1 MAVPQQSILALA
13 AILTSCPG
21 GEGGR
26 KARLGPPLSG
36 GVRGGPP
43 AQPRGLFACLL
54 LAAWEQPDSKSAV
67 FFSSGWRCRRGS
79 IRGQPPDG
87 LHERFY
93 TNEMGVMLETSH
105 PWITSLHYASSTTA
119 CGKGRRVYIPLRLTT
134 LSRAKDSE
142 FEPWQPRLAVPML
155 LGGWWHAGCHVQVCC
170 SDYLQLVSSSEA
182 PGGQSG
188 I

>member
-21 GEGGR
+21 GEGGG
-26 KARLGPPLSG
+26 KLALGLLWGCSWRPPG
-36 GVRGGPP
+36 AATWVI
-43 AQPRGLFACLL
+43 CL
-54 LAAWEQPDSKSAV
+54 LAACCLGAARFQISS
-67 FFSSGWRCRRGS
+67 FFLVWRCHRGS

-87 LHERFY
+87 LHEQFY
-93 TNEMGVMLETSH
+93 TNEMGQVLETSH

-119 CGKGRRVYIPLRLTT
+119 CEKVGGFIYPLRLTT

-155 LGGWWHAGCHVQVCC
+155 LGGWWHAGCRVQVCC